1 VAVSLAPYLSA
12 HDLSV
17 LIDFLLFAAT
27 LACVAIFH
35 RHTFAAALI
44 GLGVIT
50 LKKLVGTGF
59 NEGPGLAGLLT
70 HYEHEWVLLT
80 NLFLLLVGFA
90 LLARHFEESRIPDW
104 MPSALPDN
112 WTGGLVLLVLVFVIS
127 SFLDNIAAALI
138 GATIARHVFKGRV
151 RIGYLA
157 AIVAAANAGGAGSV
171 IGDTTTTM
179 LWIAGVSPLQVLHA
193 YVAAAVALLVS
204 GIPASLAQQKY
215 APIVKDRP
223 SGLQISFRYVAAVV
237 IVLASAIG
245 ANVGA
250 HLFDAHILDQ
260 MPLIGLAVA
269 AAIFLTAPFARPDW
283 SVVPRAAR
291 GAIFLL
297 ALVSMASMMPVK
309 SLPLPSWETALGL
322 GFVSAVFDN
331 IPLTAL
337 AIKQGNYDWGFLAY
351 AVGFGGSMI
360 WFGSSAGVAV
370 AGLMPEAR
378 STARWLKEG
387 WPVALAYVAGFF
399 LMLALLD
406 WNPESL

>member
-1 VAVSLAPYLSA
+1 VAVSIAHLSA
-12 HDLSV
+12 RDLSV

-27 LACVAIFH
+27 LAGVAIFH
-35 RHTFAAALI
+35 RHTLAAALI

-50 LKKLVGTGF
+50 LKKLLGTGF
-59 NEGPGLAGLLT
+59 NEGPGLEGLYA
-70 HYEHEWVLLT
+70 HYAHEWVLLA

-90 LLARHFEESRIPDW
+90 LLARHFEASRVPDW
-104 MPSALPDN
+104 MPAALPNN

-138 GATIARHVFKGRV
+138 GATVASHVYKGGVRV
-151 RIGYLA
+151 GYLA
-157 AIVAAANAGGAGSV
+157 AIVAASNAGGSGSV

-179 LWIAGVSPLQVLHA
+179 LWIAGVSPPQVFHA
-193 YVAAAVALLVS
+193 YVAAACALFVS
-204 GIPASLAQQKY
+204 GIPASRAQHRY
-215 APIVKDRP
+215 APIVKDPP
-223 SGLQISFRYVAAVV
+223 SDLRISFRHVAVV
-237 IVLASAIG
+237 IIVLATAIA

-250 HLFDAHILDQ
+250 HQLDAHILDEL
-260 MPLIGLAVA
+260 PLIGLAVA
-269 AAIFLTAPFARPDW
+269 ATIIMTIPIARPDW
-283 SVVPRAAR
+283 AIVPGAAR

-297 ALVSMASMMPVK
+297 ALVSAASMMPVK
-309 SLPLPSWETALGL
+309 SLPAPSWETTFGL

-370 AGLMPEAR
+370 AGVMREAR
-378 STARWLKEG
+378 SAGRWLRESG
-387 WPVALAYVAGFF
+387 PVVLAYVAGFF
-399 LMLALLD
+399 LMLALLG
-406 WNPESL
+406 WHPQSF